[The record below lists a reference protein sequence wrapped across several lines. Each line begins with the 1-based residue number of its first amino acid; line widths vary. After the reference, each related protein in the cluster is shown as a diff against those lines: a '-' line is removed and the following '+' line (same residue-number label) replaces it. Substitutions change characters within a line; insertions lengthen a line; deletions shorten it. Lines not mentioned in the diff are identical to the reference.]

1 MKNILVTIVGL
12 LMATNTFG
20 QTTWTSLIT
29 NGDFEGDDL
38 FSFSVKESRNGNTP
52 ELYSPVVIE
61 DPLEAGN
68 HCVEVYVRSYD
79 ESGEVDELQ
88 EYDTQFFISAPEEI
102 PAGKMLRLTLR
113 VRADGS
119 TLMRTQIHADPG
131 DYITY
136 NPFGDIDVTTKW
148 QTIVLDEIQIPPGS
162 SWVSPSTGLGVRTVA
177 LDLTTNQDGAMF
189 YFDDIV
195 FEVMDGP
202 TLDFSNAIE
211 LVTNGDME
219 GEDGSCFYKKD
230 DNQNVIRATI
240 EDGVGKN
247 GSRGIMV
254 QTVDNPTNSWDSQ
267 FWILLNKKLPAGT
280 MYRVEFD
287 YKASKSA
294 TVATEAHNNP
304 TNYIDWGLLGSISFT
319 TAWKHFEY
327 EGTVTDSQSPAN
339 NPLWSIAF
347 TLASNETSTKFYF
360 DNISVVVPEASVLID
375 PNGSGTAL
383 VENGDMEGD
392 NTNCFYKQEQNL
404 DNEQIR
410 HPFIEDGIGVDGS
423 RGIMVQSDNEPPHAG
438 ITRFY
443 IQMTKSLP
451 VGTSY
456 HVSFDYKASQ
466 QAKVSTEAHNMPGT
480 TVYEGI
486 LGDLN
491 FTTEWQHFDFESVI
505 TTEQS
510 PQNNPFWTIAFNLAE
525 EPTATTY
532 YFDNIVI
539 EELTQDVSVTATPTI
554 TQEDNTLTISCATEN
569 ATIYYTMD
577 GTEPTE
583 NSDQYTSPITLTQ
596 DCIVSAMAVTGGM
609 LPSSIATY
617 QAVVTISGPEPVVVN
632 LISNGDMEGEDN
644 GNFYTRYYPS
654 EASPATISDGMG
666 VNDSRGVKVEAKVK
680 QEDVWDH
687 EFWIVMNQPVSDGT
701 KIKFSFDYRADKSS
715 RIYISTHCNSFGDFI
730 WDWTEPY
737 IYPTEEWQTYT
748 YEGVVTSLVSSDQKP
763 LARIDFNLNEFADAN
778 TYYFDNAKFEVYL
791 EDQCPKPTFTKT
803 DNTVKIQSP
812 FDATIYYTLDG
823 STPTTNSTVYTSPLA
838 FEQDATIKAIAVVE
852 GYETSPV
859 ATYEFAF
866 TAAGPEPYAVL
877 SDNNHILTFYYDEN
891 KAERNGMDVK
901 PTTYTY
907 EDDEIKD
914 LITPDWYDYRDSIQT
929 VVFDASFVNCTTLTS
944 TAFWFFGCIN
954 LTTITGIS
962 NLKTD
967 NVTDMGYMFIGC
979 ESLEN
984 LNVSGFNT
992 SNVKTFYAMFAN
1004 CSSLKELDITNFNT
1018 AKATHTNGMFYSCSE
1033 LQTIFVGEGWSTAN
1047 VTDGSD
1053 MFTDCNALVGWEGT
1067 RYDENRV
1074 DPAYAHVDGGTVNP
1088 GYFTDKAVM
1097 DSLRS
1102 RLSDK
1107 IMQLDMETNECEL
1120 LLQSKDPEGVSTL
1133 WQDINAIR
1141 TAIEDVTIQTKRA
1154 KIKPEFDKCEDYIN
1168 DIARK
1173 LAELR
1178 YMIENYNDTPE
1189 PEAPEP
1195 YAVLSNNNTVLT
1207 FYYDENRAE
1216 HNGMDVGPFSDYE
1229 SRGWHNNCESITSV
1243 VFDASFT
1250 NYASLNSTAHWFNQ
1264 CKNLTTITGIS
1275 NLKTDNVTDMSMM
1288 FQDCSSLTNLDVS
1301 GFKTDNVTSMWN
1313 IFAGCSNLISLDV
1326 SNFNTSHVTKLFGMF
1341 QNCSNLTSLDVSNFN
1356 TSNATDM
1363 NFIFY
1368 RCSGL
1373 TSLDVSRFKTDNV
1386 ESMGWMFADCI
1397 NLTSLDVS
1405 GFKTEKVTNMNG
1417 MFAGCSQLTSLD
1429 VSGFKTDE
1437 VSRMGSM
1444 FEGCSSLISLDLSN
1458 FNTSKVEDMEYLFAN
1473 CSSLASIQAGN
1484 ANIMAAQYQ
1493 EIGNPNLLVY
1503 VEADSLAPQGIQN
1516 VVVNGVAK
1524 EIVLTDATSGNNNF
1538 FCPEPFRAERISYT
1552 RNFQQRTE
1560 IGTSRGWESL
1570 TLPFTVQTITHATQ
1584 GQISPFRNDASNKH
1598 FWLRRMTSNGLTY
1611 AQTIE
1616 PNVPYLIAMPNS
1628 TDYFDEFNLAGR
1640 VTFSAENVEIPRTE
1654 FGRYAT
1660 NEIQLVPTFTR
1671 VAASDSIYALNV
1683 GKAQEGWVEGSV
1695 FIKNSREVRPF
1706 EVYSKHLRTNARPRF
1721 IPVNAKINIEDTGI
1735 NDVEMDATEGD
1746 WYTIEGY
1753 KMQNEPKRKGIY
1765 IKKGK
1770 KVKK

>member
-1 MKNILVTIVGL
+1 M
-12 LMATNTFG
+12 
-20 QTTWTSLIT
+20 QS
-29 NGDFEGDDL
+29 
-38 FSFSVKESRNGNTP
+38 
-52 ELYSPVVIE
+52 
-61 DPLEAGN
+61 
-68 HCVEVYVRSYD
+68 
-79 ESGEVDELQ
+79 
-88 EYDTQFFISAPEEI
+88 
-102 PAGKMLRLTLR
+102 
-113 VRADGS
+113 
-119 TLMRTQIHADPG
+119 
-131 DYITY
+131 
-136 NPFGDIDVTTKW
+136 
-148 QTIVLDEIQIPPGS
+148 
-162 SWVSPSTGLGVRTVA
+162 
-177 LDLTTNQDGAMF
+177 
-189 YFDDIV
+189 IV
-195 FEVMDGP
+195 F
-202 TLDFSNAIE
+202 S
-211 LVTNGDME
+211 
-219 GEDGSCFYKKD
+219 
-230 DNQNVIRATI
+230 
-240 EDGVGKN
+240 
-247 GSRGIMV
+247 
-254 QTVDNPTNSWDSQ
+254 
-267 FWILLNKKLPAGT
+267 LN
-280 MYRVEFD
+280 
-287 YKASKSA
+287 
-294 TVATEAHNNP
+294 
-304 TNYIDWGLLGSISFT
+304 
-319 TAWKHFEY
+319 HFE
-327 EGTVTDSQSPAN
+327 EAN
-339 NPLWSIAF
+339 N
-347 TLASNETSTKFYF
+347 
-360 DNISVVVPEASVLID
+360 
-375 PNGSGTAL
+375 
-383 VENGDMEGD
+383 
-392 NTNCFYKQEQNL
+392 
-404 DNEQIR
+404 
-410 HPFIEDGIGVDGS
+410 
-423 RGIMVQSDNEPPHAG
+423 
-438 ITRFY
+438 
-443 IQMTKSLP
+443 
-451 VGTSY
+451 
-456 HVSFDYKASQ
+456 
-466 QAKVSTEAHNMPGT
+466 
-480 TVYEGI
+480 
-486 LGDLN
+486 
-491 FTTEWQHFDFESVI
+491 
-505 TTEQS
+505 
-510 PQNNPFWTIAFNLAE
+510 
-525 EPTATTY
+525 Y
-532 YFDNIVI
+532 YFDNIV
-539 EELTQDVSVTATPTI
+539 
-554 TQEDNTLTISCATEN
+554 
-569 ATIYYTMD
+569 
-577 GTEPTE
+577 
-583 NSDQYTSPITLTQ
+583 
-596 DCIVSAMAVTGGM
+596 
-609 LPSSIATY
+609 
-617 QAVVTISGPEPVVVN
+617 
-632 LISNGDMEGEDN
+632 
-644 GNFYTRYYPS
+644 
-654 EASPATISDGMG
+654 
-666 VNDSRGVKVEAKVK
+666 
-680 QEDVWDH
+680 
-687 EFWIVMNQPVSDGT
+687 
-701 KIKFSFDYRADKSS
+701 
-715 RIYISTHCNSFGDFI
+715 
-730 WDWTEPY
+730 
-737 IYPTEEWQTYT
+737 
-748 YEGVVTSLVSSDQKP
+748 
-763 LARIDFNLNEFADAN
+763 
-778 TYYFDNAKFEVYL
+778 FEVYL
-791 EDQCPKPTFTKT
+791 EDQCPKPTFKK
-803 DNTVKIQSP
+803 NGNEVSIQSP
-812 FDATIYYTLDG
+812 FDAKIYYTLDG
-823 STPTTNSTVYTSPLA
+823 STPTTSSTVYTSPLA
-838 FEQDATIKAIAVVE
+838 FEQDASINAIAVVE

-962 NLKTD
+962 NLKTG

-1053 MFTDCNALVGWEGT
+1053 MFTDCEALVGWEGT
-1067 RYDENRV
+1067 RYDENHV
-1074 DPAYAHVDGGTVNP
+1074 DTVYAHVDGGTANP

-1107 IMQLDMETNECEL
+1107 IMQLGMETNECESL
-1120 LLQSKDPEGVSTL
+1120 LESKDPERVSTL

-1141 TAIEDVTIQTKRA
+1141 AAIEDVTIQTKRA

-1301 GFKTDNVTSMWN
+1301 GFKTD
-1313 IFAGCSNLISLDV
+1313 
-1326 SNFNTSHVTKLFGMF
+1326 
-1341 QNCSNLTSLDVSNFN
+1341 
-1356 TSNATDM
+1356 
-1363 NFIFY
+1363 
-1368 RCSGL
+1368 
-1373 TSLDVSRFKTDNV
+1373 
-1386 ESMGWMFADCI
+1386 
-1397 NLTSLDVS
+1397 
-1405 GFKTEKVTNMNG
+1405 
-1417 MFAGCSQLTSLD
+1417 
-1429 VSGFKTDE
+1429 E

-1493 EIGNPNLLVY
+1493 EIGNPNMLVY